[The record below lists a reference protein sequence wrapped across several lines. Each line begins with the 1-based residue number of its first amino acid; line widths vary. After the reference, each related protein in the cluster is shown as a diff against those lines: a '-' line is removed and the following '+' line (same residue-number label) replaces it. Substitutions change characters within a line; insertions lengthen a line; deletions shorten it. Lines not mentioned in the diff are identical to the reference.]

1 VDLVFQVRCLSG
13 PSERGNGLY
22 FVPFLQQGAMAMKSC
37 WRKEVC
43 NGDEARA
50 YSKVRVTM
58 RRKKGDASH
67 LSQKKIA
74 QFPQRTDA

>member
-1 VDLVFQVRCLSG
+1 
-13 PSERGNGLY
+13 
-22 FVPFLQQGAMAMKSC
+22 MMSC

-50 YSKVRVTM
+50 YSKIGVTM

-74 QFPQRTDA
+74 QFPQHTDAWNGADLSVWTQWTAVLSRVMVKHAEDDTLLQ